1 LNSVV
6 CSCNVQGYSQVF
18 DIISLELFW
27 YGGKV
32 DPKLEGNLRRFF
44 TENDLLQT
52 WSKVSESCSVMCCAL
67 CHFRVRISG
76 GRRRIFNVFLAYI
89 LKKLNQFCQVTNIV
103 YQITYGSFRICCGRC
118 MQTTRF

>member
-1 LNSVV
+1 VLLKLHLWSFNRTISVV

-32 DPKLEGNLRRFF
+32 DPKLEGNLRKFF

-52 WSKVSESCSVMCCAL
+52 WSTVSLV
-67 CHFRVRISG
+67 
-76 GRRRIFNVFLAYI
+76 
-89 LKKLNQFCQVTNIV
+89 V
-103 YQITYGSFRICCGRC
+103 YVLYVI
-118 MQTTRF
+118 

>member
-1 LNSVV
+1 LNPFV

-52 WSKVSESCSVMCCAL
+52 WSKVS
-67 CHFRVRISG
+67 RVVYVLYVIYMFIFQEA
-76 GRRRIFNVFLAYI
+76 GRGYLMYSSHI
-89 LKKLNQFCQVTNIV
+89 LF
-103 YQITYGSFRICCGRC
+103 
-118 MQTTRF
+118 TTLLTGHLEFAVVGVR